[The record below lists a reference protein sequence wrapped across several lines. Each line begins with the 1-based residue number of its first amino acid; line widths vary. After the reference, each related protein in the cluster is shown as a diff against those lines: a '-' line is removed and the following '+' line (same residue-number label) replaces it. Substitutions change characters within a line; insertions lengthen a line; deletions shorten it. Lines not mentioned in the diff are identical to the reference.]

1 MPLTSGITNKT
12 YAITYRNRWAMV
24 GDLLA
29 YVTSKRNAA
38 WWATKT
44 ELLTSLQSKNYAA
57 LAAAMVATVTRP
69 AARAFSKIGDKKP
82 LHLYR
87 ENARAT
93 LQGIL
98 TSGGT
103 FSDAEAMMTDTIRG
117 YDIVATVGKQSL
129 FMYLRDITASVDGTH
144 LSFSSQVV
152 SGLGSMPTGALE
164 GSISLI
170 FLLYAPDGSVVHRF
184 WGNTGVAIENGVAVS
199 ANYSFQLPLAELGF
213 SPAVDAGWRLEA
225 VVRQWYRAHKRRL
238 MPHVND
244 NVYAID
250 PVIL

>member
-1 MPLTSGITNKT
+1 MPLTSGVTNKT
-12 YAITYRNRWAMV
+12 YAITYRSRWAMV
-24 GDLLA
+24 GGLLA
-29 YVTSKRNAA
+29 NVTTKRNAA

-87 ENARAT
+87 EHARGT
-93 LQGIL
+93 VQNILQ
-98 TSGGT
+98 SGGAI
-103 FSDAEAMMTDTIRG
+103 SAAEAMVTDTIRG
-117 YDIVATVGKQSL
+117 YDVAATVGKQSL
-129 FMYLRDITASVDGTH
+129 FMYLRDVTASVDGTH

-152 SGLGSMPTGALE
+152 SGLGGMPIGAVE

-170 FLLYAPDGSVVHRF
+170 FLLYTPDGSVVHRF
-184 WGNTGVAIENGVAVS
+184 WGNTGVGIENGVAVS

-213 SPAVDAGWRLEA
+213 SPAIGAGSRLEA
-225 VVRQWYRAHKRRL
+225 IVRQWYRTSKGRL
-238 MPHVND
+238 VPHIND
-244 NVYAID
+244 HVYAID
-250 PVIL
+250 PIIL

>member
-1 MPLTSGITNKT
+1 MPLTSG
-12 YAITYRNRWAMV
+12 
-24 GDLLA
+24 
-29 YVTSKRNAA
+29 RNAA

-44 ELLTSLQSKNYAA
+44 ELLTSLQAKNYAA

-87 ENARAT
+87 EHARGT
-93 LQGIL
+93 VQNILQ
-98 TSGGT
+98 SGG
-103 FSDAEAMMTDTIRG
+103 SIPAAEAMVTDTIRG
-117 YDIVATVGKQSL
+117 YDVAATVGKQSL
-129 FMYLRDITASVDGTH
+129 FMYLRDVTAWVDDTH

-152 SGLGSMPTGALE
+152 SGLGVMPEGAVE
-164 GSISLI
+164 GSMSLI

-199 ANYSFQLPLAELGF
+199 AHYSFQVTLSELGF
-213 SPAVDAGWRLEA
+213 SPAVGAGWRLEGI
-225 VVRQWYRAHKRRL
+225 VRQWYRTHKRRL
-238 MPHVND
+238 LPHAND

-250 PVIL
+250 PIML

>member
-12 YAITYRNRWAMV
+12 YTLTYRSRWAMV
-24 GDLLA
+24 GGLLA
-29 YVTSKRNAA
+29 YVTTKRNAA
-38 WWATKT
+38 WWGTKT
-44 ELLTSLQSKNYAA
+44 ELLTSLQAKNYAA

-87 ENARAT
+87 ENARGT
-93 LQGIL
+93 VQNILQ
-98 TSGGT
+98 SGGT
-103 FSDAEAMMTDTIRG
+103 FSDAEAMITDTIRG
-117 YDIVATVGKQSL
+117 YDVAATVGKQSL
-129 FMYLRDITASVDGTH
+129 FMYLRDVTASVDGTH
-144 LSFSSQVV
+144 LYFSSQVV
-152 SGLGSMPTGALE
+152 SGAGAMPTGAVE

-184 WGNTGVAIENGVAVS
+184 WGNTGVAIENGLAVS
-199 ANYSFQLPLAELGF
+199 ANYSFQLPLAEMGF
-213 SPAVDAGWRLEA
+213 SPAVGAGWRLEA
-225 VVRQWYRAHKRRL
+225 IVRQWYRTHKRRL

-250 PVIL
+250 PIIL